1 MIKVA
6 YFLLLCLGD
15 YTGSKSDITPFCLK
29 DIAFSCGRSVFSET
43 ATKSDL
49 QDTVFVKLAFMAHN
63 NGLRV
68 KKIGHKASM
77 EPLMCP
83 KSALLQHTLHL
94 KANNVP
100 PYTSLSCAMTTM
112 GR

>member
-1 MIKVA
+1 MMKVA

-68 KKIGHKASM
+68 KKIGHKASGD
-77 EPLMCP
+77 PLLSP
-83 KSALLQHTLHL
+83 KLSIHRCVLHL
-94 KANNVP
+94 E
-100 PYTSLSCAMTTM
+100 
-112 GR
+112 G